1 MVVVGLVAAITAYP
15 AVRLAADDKPDRP
28 GARALVMERIQDLNL
43 TDEQEAK
50 ITDIQKEN
58 KPKIEDAAKELQTIG
73 KEELE
78 KVDAVLT
85 DEQKKK
91 IAEMKEER
99 REHRQ
104 DRLSERMAHLKD
116 LDLTDA
122 EMAKIVEIRQEYR
135 PKVEKAFEGVKGVL
149 NDDQKKAREESLNAG
164 KKRKEVF
171 GSLNLT
177 DEQKQ
182 KIENAG
188 KEARSLVHEELEKMK
203 GVLSEGQQEKLQE
216 FSDERKER
224 VRDRRAHVI
233 SSAPELNLTAE
244 QKTKIAEIRKEFR
257 PKVQE
262 AGNKLRSAIREEVEA
277 ILSVL
282 KA

>member
-1 MVVVGLVAAITAYP
+1 
-15 AVRLAADDKPDRP
+15 
-28 GARALVMERIQDLNL
+28 
-43 TDEQEAK
+43 
-50 ITDIQKEN
+50 
-58 KPKIEDAAKELQTIG
+58 AKELQTIG

-122 EMAKIVEIRQEYR
+122 EMAKIIEIRQEYR

-149 NDDQKKAREESLNAG
+149 NDDQKKAREDSLNAG

-182 KIENAG
+182 KIESAG

-216 FSDERKER
+216 FSD
-224 VRDRRAHVI
+224 
-233 SSAPELNLTAE
+233 
-244 QKTKIAEIRKEFR
+244 
-257 PKVQE
+257 
-262 AGNKLRSAIREEVEA
+262 
-277 ILSVL
+277 
-282 KA
+282 